1 MILLRYKKQQGF
13 KMILMSLAVLFFDQI
28 AKFFALN
35 NISGFYFHKN
45 YEIFLGIPF
54 YSHLLFL
61 LVLFSIIF
69 LKRKLFAKCDDISII
84 AFSLLI
90 GGVISNSLDRY
101 LYGFVIDYFPFFYLF
116 VFNIADLS
124 IFFGLLIISW
134 KIFRK

>member
-28 AKFFALN
+28 AKIFALN
-35 NISGFYFHKN
+35 NVSGFYFYKN
-45 YEIFLGIPF
+45 YEIILEIPF
-54 YSHLLFL
+54 YFHLLFL

-69 LKRKLFAKCDDISII
+69 LKRKLLAKCDDILII

-101 LYGFVIDYFPFFYLF
+101 LYGFVIDYFIFLNLF
-116 VFNIADLS
+116 VFNLADLS